1 MSRLHHFLLMAV
13 TSLLLLGCATQDE
26 LPLLQTDLSALG
38 PEKIA
43 QQRLQLNW
51 HGETHVLENV
61 LQASS
66 DAWEVIGL
74 AMGMRVYS
82 FRYDGQSL
90 HADAGHLPYGL
101 SEQRILNDLL
111 LIHAPQHAL
120 AHALPPG
127 WALAEQINTRG
138 QHERLLLHD
147 KEVVITVQYDAG
159 APWSGRSVLT
169 RHHDGY
175 QLILDSA
182 SEP

>member
-1 MSRLHHFLLMAV
+1 MNGLHRFLLIAL
-13 TSLLLLGCATQDE
+13 TSLLLMGCAVQDE
-26 LPLLQTDLSALG
+26 LPLLQTDLSTLG

-51 HGETHVLENV
+51 RGETHVLENV
-61 LQASS
+61 LQASP
-66 DAWEVIGL
+66 DAWQVVGL

-82 FRYDGQSL
+82 FRYDGQTL

-111 LIHAPQHAL
+111 LIHLQQDAL
-120 AHALPPG
+120 TKALPPN
-127 WALAEQINTRG
+127 WELAEKINASG

-159 APWSGRSVLT
+159 APWSGRSELT
-169 RHHDGY
+169 RHRDGY